1 MNKDYIPSE
10 VLEERL
16 QKLEDV
22 EKITRTFKE
31 RNIALPLNESK
42 VLLDLEE
49 AVLECMNY
57 SWEIESALEDEKLSP
72 YEYDRIANHLDKLLQ
87 NTDLLSE
94 KDEENILILN
104 KIVKSFNS
112 VKYLIKEVEYVEDVH
127 SILGQYP
134 TPDKKTGYVIEE
146 TNFIEAIIAM
156 NSLLKIDKTEKTTEK
171 KSKLEREFINLS
183 RFLGLANEKLVMNV
197 IYIKSPMLMTEIR
210 ASLEIITAT
219 IEPIYELIR
228 GKYFRE
234 EIKSAKI
241 GLSLLAED
249 KNLKIGDSVKI
260 NRLFTRKKAIGELEE
275 LSEILRSFS

>member
-1 MNKDYIPSE
+1 MNKDQNPSE

-16 QKLEDV
+16 EKLEEV
-22 EKITRTFKE
+22 NRITRTFVE
-31 RNIALPLNESK
+31 RNIALPLNESE

-57 SWEIESALEDEKLSP
+57 GWEIESALEDEKLSP
-72 YEYDRIANHLDKLLQ
+72 YEYDKIANHLDKLLLTTNQ
-87 NTDLLSE
+87 LSE
-94 KDEENILILN
+94 NDKENILILN

-112 VKYLIKEVEYVEDVH
+112 IKDLIKEVEYVEDVH
-127 SILGQYP
+127 SVLGQYP
-134 TPDKKTGYVIEE
+134 TPDKKIGYVIEE
-146 TNFIEAIIAM
+146 TRYIDAINAM
-156 NSLLKIDKTEKTTEK
+156 NSLLKISKSEKTTEK
-171 KSKLEREFINLS
+171 KSKLERELINLS
-183 RFLGLANEKLVMNV
+183 KFLGLANEKLVMNV
-197 IYIKSPMLMTEIR
+197 IYTKPPILMSEIK

-219 IEPIYELIR
+219 IEPIYEMIR

-260 NRLFTRKKAIGELEE
+260 NRLFSRKKTIGELEE

>member
-1 MNKDYIPSE
+1 MNKDYTPSE

-16 QKLEDV
+16 EKLEEV
-22 EKITRTFKE
+22 NKITRTFTE
-31 RNIALPLNESK
+31 RDIVLPLNESK

-49 AVLECMNY
+49 VVLESINY
-57 SWEIESALEDEKLSP
+57 GWEIEAVLEDEKLSP
-72 YEYDRIANHLDKLLQ
+72 YEYDKIANHLDKLLQ
-87 NTDLLSE
+87 TTDQLSE
-94 KDEENILILN
+94 NDSENILVLN
-104 KIVKSFNS
+104 KIVKGFNS
-112 VKYLIKEVEYVEDVH
+112 IKNLIKEVEYVEDVH
-127 SILGQYP
+127 SVLGQYP

-146 TNFIEAIIAM
+146 SRFIKAINAM
-156 NSLLKIDKTEKTTEK
+156 NSLLKINKSEKTTEK
-171 KSKLEREFINLS
+171 KSKLERELINLS
-183 RFLGLANEKLVMNV
+183 KFLGLANEKLIMNV
-197 IYIKSPMLMTEIR
+197 IYIKPPMLMSEIK

-219 IEPIYELIR
+219 IEPIYEMIKE
-228 GKYFRE
+228 KYFRE

>member
-1 MNKDYIPSE
+1 MNKDNNPSE

-16 QKLEDV
+16 EKLE
-22 EKITRTFKE
+22 EINRITRTFVE
-31 RNIALPLNESK
+31 RNIVLPLNESE

-49 AVLECMNY
+49 TVLEAINY
-57 SWEIESALEDEKLSP
+57 GWEIESVLEDEKLSP
-72 YEYDRIANHLDKLLQ
+72 FEYDKIANHLDKLLITTNQ
-87 NTDLLSE
+87 LSE
-94 KDEENILILN
+94 NDKENILILN
-104 KIVKSFNS
+104 KLVKGFNS
-112 VKYLIKEVEYVEDVH
+112 IKNLIKEVEYVEDVH
-127 SILGQYP
+127 SVLGQYP

-146 TNFIEAIIAM
+146 TRYIEAINAM
-156 NSLLKIDKTEKTTEK
+156 NSLLKISKAEKTIEK
-171 KSKLEREFINLS
+171 KSKLERELINLS
-183 RFLGLANEKLVMNV
+183 KFLGLANEKLVMNV
-197 IYIKSPMLMTEIR
+197 IYTKPPILMSEIK

-219 IEPIYELIR
+219 IEPIYEMIR

-260 NRLFTRKKAIGELEE
+260 NRLFSRKKAIGELEE